1 MDRLTDEIE
10 LEKERVD
17 RGGIGLLGAR
27 SELEFEVINFGI
39 VAKERGYLVR
49 LSGGHSGV
57 SSDKRD
63 HTVSLGQHHGEP
75 EVWHQ
80 VAHSG
85 TREKS
90 YMRKFCSAQC

>member
-39 VAKERGYLVR
+39 VAKERGYV
-49 LSGGHSGV
+49 V
-57 SSDKRD
+57 
-63 HTVSLGQHHGEP
+63 
-75 EVWHQ
+75 
-80 VAHSG
+80 
-85 TREKS
+85 
-90 YMRKFCSAQC
+90 